1 MEVREPVLSYG
12 KKIFTIAEYLELES
26 AAIEKYE
33 YYRGEIFAMSGALL
47 PHNIVAGNTFS
58 FLHQKL
64 KGKSC
69 RPLNS
74 DMRIHI
80 EKNTLFTYPDIS
92 VVCGKAETWNNDNF
106 NLLNPTIIIEVL
118 SKTTKNYD
126 RGDKF
131 KLYRDIP
138 TLKEYILIDPESIN
152 VEAFR
157 LNEKNHWELEEYKT
171 IDVALDIP
179 TLQLSIPLT
188 EIYEGT
194 RLQNNNLLD

>member
-1 MEVREPVLSYG
+1 MHLELREPVSLYG
-12 KKIFTIAEYLELES
+12 RKIFSIEEYLEMET
-26 AAIEKYE
+26 AATEKHE
-33 YYRGEIFAMSGALL
+33 YYGGEIFAMSGALL
-47 PHNIVAGNTFS
+47 PHNIISVNTLVY
-58 FLHQKL
+58 LHQKL

-69 RPLNS
+69 RPFNS

-92 VVCGKAETWNNDNF
+92 VVCGEAKTLNDDNF
-106 NLLNPTIIIEVL
+106 NLLNPTIIIEIL
-118 SKTTKNYD
+118 SKSTKNYD

-138 TLKEYILIDPESIN
+138 TLKEYILVDSLSIS

-157 LNEKNHWELEEYKT
+157 INKKNHWELEEYKH
-171 IDVALDIP
+171 IDAALDIP
-179 TLQLSIPLT
+179 ILQLCIPLI

-194 RLQNNNLLD
+194 KLQNQD